1 MIRRIQMLINGVW
14 EDALSEDWTV
24 IRNPATGDPVAE
36 VPVGGR
42 EEARMALEAAQRAF
56 PNWAGVS
63 TEERARLLHRAADL
77 LRERLEEISRW
88 LTLEQGKPIRD
99 ARKEIAW
106 TARVFDYYAEEGKR
120 IFGEWIPTGSPHIR
134 SLVIRQPVGVAAVIA
149 PWNYPVELLAWKVA
163 PALAAG
169 CTVVAKPASAAPVA
183 AAEMIRALH
192 DAGLP
197 PGTINLVLGPGRT
210 VGAELVE
217 NPIAR
222 KIAFT
227 GETETGRWIMERAA
241 RSIKRVSLELGGQSP
256 MIVCRDAD
264 LEKAVAAGVRR
275 AFSNMGQICISVNR
289 IYVAEEIADTFIAR
303 FAEQARS
310 LRIGNGL
317 DPEVELGPMFN
328 EEVRQKT
335 REHIADAVSKGAQV
349 LCGGHEPAGE
359 EFQRGYFFL
368 PTVLTEVDH
377 SMRVMREETFGPV
390 APIMRFRNLDE
401 AIALANDSPYGLAA
415 YVFTRDLHTAFYIAE
430 RLEAGG
436 IGVNINDVTELQ
448 APFGG
453 WKESGL
459 GRELGRWGLE
469 SYLELKHIRIALD
482 SVG

>member
-1 MIRRIQMLINGVW
+1 
-14 EDALSEDWTV
+14 
-24 IRNPATGDPVAE
+24 
-36 VPVGGR
+36 
-42 EEARMALEAAQRAF
+42 MALEAAQRAF
-56 PNWAGVS
+56 PEWAS
-63 TEERARLLHRAADL
+63 TSAETRAALLHQAAAL
-77 LRERLEEISRW
+77 MRERVEELSRW

-99 ARKEIAW
+99 SRKEILMA
-106 TARVFDYYAEEGKR
+106 AEVFDYYAEEGKR
-120 IFGEWIPTGSPHIR
+120 IFGEWIPTGSQHIR
-134 SLVIRQPVGVAAVIA
+134 SWVIRQPIGVAAVIA
-149 PWNYPVELLAWKVA
+149 PWNYPVELLAWKIA

-169 CTVVAKPASAAPVA
+169 CTVVAKPASAAPIA
-183 AAEMIRALH
+183 ASEMIRALH

-217 NPIAR
+217 NPISR

-227 GETETGRWIMERAA
+227 GETETGRWIMEKAA
-241 RSIKRVSLELGGQSP
+241 HHIKRVSLELGGQSP

-264 LEKAVAAGVRR
+264 LEKAVAAAVRR

-289 IYVAEEIADTFIAR
+289 IYVAEEIVEVFIKKFVER
-303 FAEQARS
+303 TRS

-317 DPEVELGPMFN
+317 DPDVELGPMFS

-335 REHIADAVSKGAQV
+335 RDHIADAVSKGARV
-349 LCGGHEPAGE
+349 LYGGHEPDGE
-359 EFQRGYFFL
+359 EFARGYFFL
-368 PTVLTEVDH
+368 PTVLVDVDH

-390 APIMRFRNLDE
+390 APIMRFRTIDE

-415 YVFTRDLHTAFYIAE
+415 YVFTRDLTTAFHVAE

-436 IGVNINDVTELQ
+436 VGVNINDVTELQ

-469 SYLELKHIRIALD
+469 SYLELKHIRLAL
-482 SVG
+482 

>member
-1 MIRRIQMLINGVW
+1 MLKRVQMLIGGMW
-14 EDALSEDWTV
+14 MEGFSGERAL
-24 IRNPATGDPVAE
+24 IHNPATGEPVAE
-36 VPVGGR
+36 VSIGGR

-56 PNWAGVS
+56 PEWAS
-63 TEERARLLHRAADL
+63 TSAETRAALLHQAAAL
-77 LRERLEEISRW
+77 MRERVEELSRW

-99 ARKEIAW
+99 SRKEILMA
-106 TARVFDYYAEEGKR
+106 AEVFDYYAEEGKR
-120 IFGEWIPTGSPHIR
+120 IFGEWIPTGSQHIR
-134 SLVIRQPVGVAAVIA
+134 SWVIRQPIGVAAVIA
-149 PWNYPVELLAWKVA
+149 PWNYPVELLAWKIA

-169 CTVVAKPASAAPVA
+169 CTVVAKPASAAPIA
-183 AAEMIRALH
+183 ASEMIRALH

-217 NPIAR
+217 NPISR

-227 GETETGRWIMERAA
+227 GETETGRWIMEKAA
-241 RSIKRVSLELGGQSP
+241 HHIKRVSLELGGQSP

-264 LEKAVAAGVRR
+264 LEKAVAAAVRR

-289 IYVAEEIADTFIAR
+289 IYVAEEIAEVFIKKFVER
-303 FAEQARS
+303 TRS

-317 DPEVELGPMFN
+317 DPDVELGPMFS

-335 REHIADAVSKGAQV
+335 RDHIADAVSKGARV
-349 LCGGHEPAGE
+349 LYGGHEPDGE
-359 EFQRGYFFL
+359 EFARGYFFL
-368 PTVLTEVDH
+368 PTVLVDVDH

-390 APIMRFRNLDE
+390 APIMRFQTIDE

-415 YVFTRDLHTAFYIAE
+415 YVFTRDLTTAFYVAE

-436 IGVNINDVTELQ
+436 VGVNINDVTELQ

-469 SYLELKHIRIALD
+469 SYLELKHIRLAL
-482 SVG
+482 

>member
-1 MIRRIQMLINGVW
+1 MLKRVQMLIGGMW
-14 EDALSEDWTV
+14 MEGFSGERAL
-24 IRNPATGDPVAE
+24 IHNPATGEPVAE
-36 VPVGGR
+36 VPIGGR

-56 PNWAGVS
+56 PEWAS
-63 TEERARLLHRAADL
+63 TSAETRAALLHQAAAL
-77 LRERLEEISRW
+77 MRERVEELSRW

-99 ARKEIAW
+99 SRKEILMA
-106 TARVFDYYAEEGKR
+106 AEVFDYYAEEGKR
-120 IFGEWIPTGSPHIR
+120 IFGEWIPTGSQHIR
-134 SLVIRQPVGVAAVIA
+134 SWVIRQPIGVAAVIA
-149 PWNYPVELLAWKVA
+149 PWNYPVELLAWKIA

-169 CTVVAKPASAAPVA
+169 CTVVAKPASAAPIA
-183 AAEMIRALH
+183 ASEMIRALH

-217 NPIAR
+217 NPISR

-227 GETETGRWIMERAA
+227 GETETGRWIMEKAA
-241 RSIKRVSLELGGQSP
+241 HHIKRVSLELGGQSP

-264 LEKAVAAGVRR
+264 LEKAVAAAVRR

-289 IYVAEEIADTFIAR
+289 IYVAEEIAEVFIKKFVER
-303 FAEQARS
+303 TRS

-317 DPEVELGPMFN
+317 DPDVELGPMFS

-335 REHIADAVSKGAQV
+335 RDHIADAVSKGARV
-349 LCGGHEPAGE
+349 LYGGHEPDGE
-359 EFQRGYFFL
+359 EFARGYFFL
-368 PTVLTEVDH
+368 PTVLVDVDH

-390 APIMRFRNLDE
+390 APIMRFRTIDE

-415 YVFTRDLHTAFYIAE
+415 YVFTRDLTTAFYVAE

-436 IGVNINDVTELQ
+436 VGVNINDVAELQ

-469 SYLELKHIRIALD
+469 SYLELKHIRLAL
-482 SVG
+482 

>member
-1 MIRRIQMLINGVW
+1 MEGFSGERALIH
-14 EDALSEDWTV
+14 
-24 IRNPATGDPVAE
+24 NPATGEPVAE
-36 VPVGGR
+36 VPIGGR

-56 PNWAGVS
+56 PEWAS
-63 TEERARLLHRAADL
+63 TSAETRAALLHQAAAL
-77 LRERLEEISRW
+77 MRERVEELSRW

-99 ARKEIAW
+99 SRKEILMA
-106 TARVFDYYAEEGKR
+106 AEVFDYYAEEGKR
-120 IFGEWIPTGSPHIR
+120 IFGEWIPTGSQHIR
-134 SLVIRQPVGVAAVIA
+134 SWVIRQPIGVAAVIA
-149 PWNYPVELLAWKVA
+149 PWNYPVELLAWKIA

-169 CTVVAKPASAAPVA
+169 CTVVAKPASAAPIA
-183 AAEMIRALH
+183 ASEMIRALH

-217 NPIAR
+217 NPISR

-227 GETETGRWIMERAA
+227 GETETGRWIMEKAA
-241 RSIKRVSLELGGQSP
+241 HHIKRVSLELGGQSP

-264 LEKAVAAGVRR
+264 LEKAVAAAVRR

-289 IYVAEEIADTFIAR
+289 IYVAEEIAEVFIKKFVER
-303 FAEQARS
+303 TRS

-317 DPEVELGPMFN
+317 DPDVELGPMFS

-335 REHIADAVSKGAQV
+335 RDHIADAVSKGARV
-349 LCGGHEPAGE
+349 LYGGHEPDGE
-359 EFQRGYFFL
+359 EFARGYFFL
-368 PTVLTEVDH
+368 PTVLVDVDH

-390 APIMRFRNLDE
+390 APIMRFRTIDE

-415 YVFTRDLHTAFYIAE
+415 YVFTRDLTTAFYVAE

-436 IGVNINDVTELQ
+436 VGVNINDVTELQ

-469 SYLELKHIRIALD
+469 SYLELKHIRLAL
-482 SVG
+482 

>member
-1 MIRRIQMLINGVW
+1 
-14 EDALSEDWTV
+14 
-24 IRNPATGDPVAE
+24 
-36 VPVGGR
+36 
-42 EEARMALEAAQRAF
+42 MALEAAQRAF
-56 PNWAGVS
+56 PEWAS
-63 TEERARLLHRAADL
+63 TSAETRAALLHQAAAL
-77 LRERLEEISRW
+77 MRERVEELSRW

-99 ARKEIAW
+99 SRKEILMA
-106 TARVFDYYAEEGKR
+106 AEVFDYYAEEGKR
-120 IFGEWIPTGSPHIR
+120 IFGEWIPTGSQHIR
-134 SLVIRQPVGVAAVIA
+134 SWVIRQPIGVAAVIA
-149 PWNYPVELLAWKVA
+149 PWNYPVELLAWKIA

-169 CTVVAKPASAAPVA
+169 CTVVAKPASAAPIA
-183 AAEMIRALH
+183 ASEMIRALH

-217 NPIAR
+217 NPISR

-227 GETETGRWIMERAA
+227 GETETGRWIMEKAA
-241 RSIKRVSLELGGQSP
+241 HHIKRVSLELGGQSP

-264 LEKAVAAGVRR
+264 LEKAVAAAVRR

-289 IYVAEEIADTFIAR
+289 IYVAEEIAEVFIKKFVER
-303 FAEQARS
+303 TRS

-317 DPEVELGPMFN
+317 DPDVELGPMFS

-335 REHIADAVSKGAQV
+335 RDHIADAVSKGARV
-349 LCGGHEPAGE
+349 LYGGHEPDGE
-359 EFQRGYFFL
+359 EFARGYFFL
-368 PTVLTEVDH
+368 PTVLVDVDH

-390 APIMRFRNLDE
+390 APIMRFRTIDE

-415 YVFTRDLHTAFYIAE
+415 YVFTRDLTTAFYVAE

-436 IGVNINDVTELQ
+436 VGVNINDVTELQ

-469 SYLELKHIRIALD
+469 SYLELKHIRLAL
-482 SVG
+482 

>member
-1 MIRRIQMLINGVW
+1 MLKRVQMLIGGMW
-14 EDALSEDWTV
+14 MEGFSGERAL
-24 IRNPATGDPVAE
+24 IHNPATGEPVAE
-36 VPVGGR
+36 VSIGGR

-56 PNWAGVS
+56 PEWAS
-63 TEERARLLHRAADL
+63 TSAETRAALLHQAAAL
-77 LRERLEEISRW
+77 MRERVEELSRW

-99 ARKEIAW
+99 SRKEILMA
-106 TARVFDYYAEEGKR
+106 AEVFDYYAEEGKR
-120 IFGEWIPTGSPHIR
+120 IFGEWIPTGSQHIR
-134 SLVIRQPVGVAAVIA
+134 SWVIRQPIGVAAVIA
-149 PWNYPVELLAWKVA
+149 PWNYPVELLAWKIA

-169 CTVVAKPASAAPVA
+169 CTVVAKPASAAPIA
-183 AAEMIRALH
+183 ASEMIRALH

-217 NPIAR
+217 NPISR

-227 GETETGRWIMERAA
+227 GETETGRWIMEKAA
-241 RSIKRVSLELGGQSP
+241 HHIKRVSLELGGQSP

-264 LEKAVAAGVRR
+264 LEKAVAAAVRR

-289 IYVAEEIADTFIAR
+289 IYVAEEIAEVFIKKFVER
-303 FAEQARS
+303 TRS

-317 DPEVELGPMFN
+317 DPDVELGPMFS

-335 REHIADAVSKGAQV
+335 RDHIADAVSKGARV
-349 LCGGHEPAGE
+349 LYGGHEPDGE
-359 EFQRGYFFL
+359 EFARGYFFL
-368 PTVLTEVDH
+368 PTVLVDVDH

-390 APIMRFRNLDE
+390 APIMRFRTIDE

-415 YVFTRDLHTAFYIAE
+415 YVFTRDLTTAFHVAE

-436 IGVNINDVTELQ
+436 VGVNINDVTELQ

-469 SYLELKHIRIALD
+469 SYLELKHIRLAL
-482 SVG
+482 

>member
-1 MIRRIQMLINGVW
+1 MEGFSGERALIH
-14 EDALSEDWTV
+14 
-24 IRNPATGDPVAE
+24 NPATGEPVAE
-36 VPVGGR
+36 VPIGGR

-56 PNWAGVS
+56 PEWAS
-63 TEERARLLHRAADL
+63 TSAETRAALLHQAAAL
-77 LRERLEEISRW
+77 MRERVEELSRW

-99 ARKEIAW
+99 SRKEILMA
-106 TARVFDYYAEEGKR
+106 AEVFDYYAEEGKR
-120 IFGEWIPTGSPHIR
+120 IFGEWIPTGSQHIR
-134 SLVIRQPVGVAAVIA
+134 SWVIRQPIGVAAVIA
-149 PWNYPVELLAWKVA
+149 PWNYPVELLAWKIA

-169 CTVVAKPASAAPVA
+169 CTVVAKPASAAPIA
-183 AAEMIRALH
+183 ASEMIRALH

-217 NPIAR
+217 NPISR

-227 GETETGRWIMERAA
+227 GETETGRWIMEKAA
-241 RSIKRVSLELGGQSP
+241 HHIKRVSLELGGQSP

-264 LEKAVAAGVRR
+264 LEKAVAAAVRR

-289 IYVAEEIADTFIAR
+289 IYVAEEIAEVFIKKFVER
-303 FAEQARS
+303 TRS

-317 DPEVELGPMFN
+317 DPDVELGPMFS

-335 REHIADAVSKGAQV
+335 RDHIADAVSKGARV
-349 LCGGHEPAGE
+349 LYGGNEPDGE
-359 EFQRGYFFL
+359 EFARGYFFL
-368 PTVLTEVDH
+368 PTVLVDVDH

-390 APIMRFRNLDE
+390 APIMRFQTIDE

-415 YVFTRDLHTAFYIAE
+415 YVFTRDLTTAFYVAE

-436 IGVNINDVTELQ
+436 VGVNINDVTELQ

-469 SYLELKHIRIALD
+469 SYLELKHIRLAL
-482 SVG
+482 

>member
-1 MIRRIQMLINGVW
+1 MLKRVQMLIGGMW
-14 EDALSEDWTV
+14 MEGFSGERAL
-24 IRNPATGDPVAE
+24 IHNPATGEPVAE
-36 VPVGGR
+36 VPIGGR

-56 PNWAGVS
+56 PEWAS
-63 TEERARLLHRAADL
+63 TSAETRAALLHQAAAL
-77 LRERLEEISRW
+77 MRERVEELSRW

-99 ARKEIAW
+99 SRKEILMA
-106 TARVFDYYAEEGKR
+106 AEVFDYYAEEGKR
-120 IFGEWIPTGSPHIR
+120 IFGEWIPTGSQHIR
-134 SLVIRQPVGVAAVIA
+134 SWVIRQPIGVAAVIA
-149 PWNYPVELLAWKVA
+149 PWNYPVELLAWKIA

-169 CTVVAKPASAAPVA
+169 CTVVAKPASAAPIA
-183 AAEMIRALH
+183 ASEMIRALH

-217 NPIAR
+217 NPISR

-227 GETETGRWIMERAA
+227 GETETGRWIMEKAA
-241 RSIKRVSLELGGQSP
+241 HHIKRVSLELGGQSP

-264 LEKAVAAGVRR
+264 LEKAVAAAVRR

-289 IYVAEEIADTFIAR
+289 IYVAEEIAEVFIKKFVER
-303 FAEQARS
+303 TRS

-317 DPEVELGPMFN
+317 DPDVELGPMFS
-328 EEVRQKT
+328 EEVRQRT
-335 REHIADAVSKGAQV
+335 RDHIADAVSKGARV
-349 LCGGHEPAGE
+349 LYGGHEPDGE
-359 EFQRGYFFL
+359 EFARGYFFL
-368 PTVLTEVDH
+368 PTVLVDVDH

-390 APIMRFRNLDE
+390 APIMRFRTIDE

-415 YVFTRDLHTAFYIAE
+415 YVFTRDLTTAFHVAE

-436 IGVNINDVTELQ
+436 VGVNINDVTELQ

-469 SYLELKHIRIALD
+469 SYLELKHIRLAL
-482 SVG
+482 

>member
-1 MIRRIQMLINGVW
+1 MLKRVQMLIGGMW
-14 EDALSEDWTV
+14 MEGFSGERAL
-24 IRNPATGDPVAE
+24 IHNPATGEPVAE
-36 VPVGGR
+36 VSIGGR

-56 PNWAGVS
+56 PEWAS
-63 TEERARLLHRAADL
+63 TSAETRAALLHQAAAL
-77 LRERLEEISRW
+77 MRERVEELSRW

-99 ARKEIAW
+99 SRKEILMA
-106 TARVFDYYAEEGKR
+106 AEVFDYYAEEGKR
-120 IFGEWIPTGSPHIR
+120 IFGEWIPTGSQHIR
-134 SLVIRQPVGVAAVIA
+134 SWVIRQPIGVAAVIA
-149 PWNYPVELLAWKVA
+149 PWNYPVELLAWKIA

-169 CTVVAKPASAAPVA
+169 CTVVAKPASAAPIA
-183 AAEMIRALH
+183 ASEMIRALH

-217 NPIAR
+217 NPISR

-227 GETETGRWIMERAA
+227 GETETGRWIMEKAA
-241 RSIKRVSLELGGQSP
+241 HHIKRVSLELGGQSP

-264 LEKAVAAGVRR
+264 LEKAVAAAVRR

-289 IYVAEEIADTFIAR
+289 IYVAEEIAEVFIKKFVER
-303 FAEQARS
+303 TRS

-317 DPEVELGPMFN
+317 DPDVELGPMFS
-328 EEVRQKT
+328 EEVRQRT
-335 REHIADAVSKGAQV
+335 RDHIADAVSKGARV
-349 LCGGHEPAGE
+349 LYGGHEPDGE
-359 EFQRGYFFL
+359 EFARGYFFL
-368 PTVLTEVDH
+368 PTVLVDVDH

-390 APIMRFRNLDE
+390 APIMRFRTIDE

-415 YVFTRDLHTAFYIAE
+415 YVFTRDLTTAFHVAE

-436 IGVNINDVTELQ
+436 VGVNINDVTELQ

-469 SYLELKHIRIALD
+469 SYLELKHIRLAL
-482 SVG
+482 

>member
-1 MIRRIQMLINGVW
+1 
-14 EDALSEDWTV
+14 
-24 IRNPATGDPVAE
+24 
-36 VPVGGR
+36 
-42 EEARMALEAAQRAF
+42 MALEAAQRAF
-56 PNWAGVS
+56 PEWAS
-63 TEERARLLHRAADL
+63 TSAETRAALLHQAAAL
-77 LRERLEEISRW
+77 MRERVEELSRW

-99 ARKEIAW
+99 SRKEILMA
-106 TARVFDYYAEEGKR
+106 AEVFDYYAEEGKR
-120 IFGEWIPTGSPHIR
+120 IFGEWIPTGSQHIR
-134 SLVIRQPVGVAAVIA
+134 SWVIRQPIGVAAVIA
-149 PWNYPVELLAWKVA
+149 PWNYPVELLAWKIA

-169 CTVVAKPASAAPVA
+169 CTVVAKPASAAPIA
-183 AAEMIRALH
+183 ASEMIRALH

-217 NPIAR
+217 NPISR

-227 GETETGRWIMERAA
+227 GETETGRWIMEKAA
-241 RSIKRVSLELGGQSP
+241 HHIKRVSLELGGQSP

-264 LEKAVAAGVRR
+264 LEKAVAAAVRR

-289 IYVAEEIADTFIAR
+289 IYVAEEIAEVFIKKFVER
-303 FAEQARS
+303 TRS

-317 DPEVELGPMFN
+317 DPDVELGPMFS

-335 REHIADAVSKGAQV
+335 RDHIADAVSKGARV
-349 LCGGHEPAGE
+349 LYGGHEPDGE
-359 EFQRGYFFL
+359 EFARGYFFL
-368 PTVLTEVDH
+368 PTVLVDVDH

-390 APIMRFRNLDE
+390 APIMRFQTIDE

-415 YVFTRDLHTAFYIAE
+415 YVFTRDLTTAFYVAE

-436 IGVNINDVTELQ
+436 VGVNINDVTELQ

-469 SYLELKHIRIALD
+469 SYLELKHIRLAL
-482 SVG
+482 

>member
-1 MIRRIQMLINGVW
+1 MLKRVQMLIGGMW
-14 EDALSEDWTV
+14 MEGFSGERAL
-24 IRNPATGDPVAE
+24 IHNPATGEPVAE
-36 VPVGGR
+36 VPIGGR

-56 PNWAGVS
+56 PEWAS
-63 TEERARLLHRAADL
+63 TSAETRAALLHQAAAL
-77 LRERLEEISRW
+77 MRERVEELSRW

-99 ARKEIAW
+99 SRKEILMA
-106 TARVFDYYAEEGKR
+106 AEVFDYYAEEGKR
-120 IFGEWIPTGSPHIR
+120 IFGEWIPTGSQHIR
-134 SLVIRQPVGVAAVIA
+134 SWVIRQPIGVAAVIA
-149 PWNYPVELLAWKVA
+149 PWNYPVELLAWKIA

-169 CTVVAKPASAAPVA
+169 CTVVAKPASAAPIA
-183 AAEMIRALH
+183 ASEMIRALH

-217 NPIAR
+217 NPISR

-227 GETETGRWIMERAA
+227 GETETGRWIMEKAA
-241 RSIKRVSLELGGQSP
+241 HHIKRVSLELGGQSP

-264 LEKAVAAGVRR
+264 LEKAVAAAVRR

-289 IYVAEEIADTFIAR
+289 IYVAEEIAEVFIKKFVER
-303 FAEQARS
+303 TRS

-317 DPEVELGPMFN
+317 DPDVELGPMFS

-335 REHIADAVSKGAQV
+335 RDHIADAVSKGARV
-349 LCGGHEPAGE
+349 LYGGHEPDGE
-359 EFQRGYFFL
+359 EFARGYFFL
-368 PTVLTEVDH
+368 PTVLVDVDH

-390 APIMRFRNLDE
+390 APIMRFQTIDE

-415 YVFTRDLHTAFYIAE
+415 YVFTRDLTTAFYVAE

-436 IGVNINDVTELQ
+436 VGVNINDVTELQ

-469 SYLELKHIRIALD
+469 SYLELKHIRLAL
-482 SVG
+482 

>member
-1 MIRRIQMLINGVW
+1 MEGFSGERALIH
-14 EDALSEDWTV
+14 
-24 IRNPATGDPVAE
+24 NPATGEPVAE
-36 VPVGGR
+36 VPIGGR

-56 PNWAGVS
+56 PEWAS
-63 TEERARLLHRAADL
+63 TSAETRAALLHQAAAL
-77 LRERLEEISRW
+77 MRERVEELSRW

-99 ARKEIAW
+99 SRKEILMA
-106 TARVFDYYAEEGKR
+106 TEVFDYYAEEGKR
-120 IFGEWIPTGSPHIR
+120 IFGEWIPTGSQHIR
-134 SLVIRQPVGVAAVIA
+134 SWVIRQPIGVAAVIA
-149 PWNYPVELLAWKVA
+149 PWNYPVELLAWKIA

-169 CTVVAKPASAAPVA
+169 CTVVAKPASAAPIA
-183 AAEMIRALH
+183 ASEMIRALH

-217 NPIAR
+217 NPISR

-227 GETETGRWIMERAA
+227 GETETGRWIMEKAA
-241 RSIKRVSLELGGQSP
+241 HHIKRVSLELGGQSP

-264 LEKAVAAGVRR
+264 LEKAVAAAVRR

-289 IYVAEEIADTFIAR
+289 IYVAEEIAEVFIKKFVER
-303 FAEQARS
+303 TRS

-317 DPEVELGPMFN
+317 DPDVELGPMFS

-335 REHIADAVSKGAQV
+335 RDHIADAVSKGARV
-349 LCGGHEPAGE
+349 LYGGHEPDGE
-359 EFQRGYFFL
+359 EFARGYFFL
-368 PTVLTEVDH
+368 PTVLVDVDH

-390 APIMRFRNLDE
+390 APIMRFRTIDE

-415 YVFTRDLHTAFYIAE
+415 YVFTRDLTTAFYVAE

-436 IGVNINDVTELQ
+436 VGVNINDVTELQ

-469 SYLELKHIRIALD
+469 SYLELKHIRLAL
-482 SVG
+482 

>member
-1 MIRRIQMLINGVW
+1 MLKRVQMLIGGMW
-14 EDALSEDWTV
+14 MEGFSGERAL
-24 IRNPATGDPVAE
+24 IHNPATGEPVAE
-36 VPVGGR
+36 VPIGGR

-56 PNWAGVS
+56 PEWAS
-63 TEERARLLHRAADL
+63 TSAETRAALLHQAAAL
-77 LRERLEEISRW
+77 MRERVEELSRW

-99 ARKEIAW
+99 SRKEILMA
-106 TARVFDYYAEEGKR
+106 AEVFDYYAEEGKR
-120 IFGEWIPTGSPHIR
+120 IFGEWIPTGSQHIR
-134 SLVIRQPVGVAAVIA
+134 SWVIRQPIGVAAVIA
-149 PWNYPVELLAWKVA
+149 PWNYPVELLAWKIA

-169 CTVVAKPASAAPVA
+169 CTVVAKPASAAPIA
-183 AAEMIRALH
+183 ASEMIRALH

-217 NPIAR
+217 NPISR

-227 GETETGRWIMERAA
+227 GETETGRWIMEKAA
-241 RSIKRVSLELGGQSP
+241 HHIKRVSLELGGQSP

-264 LEKAVAAGVRR
+264 LEKAVAAAVRR

-289 IYVAEEIADTFIAR
+289 IYVAEEIVEVFIKKFVER
-303 FAEQARS
+303 TRS

-317 DPEVELGPMFN
+317 DPDVELGPMFS

-335 REHIADAVSKGAQV
+335 RDHIADAVSKGARV
-349 LCGGHEPAGE
+349 LYGGHEPDGE
-359 EFQRGYFFL
+359 EFARGYFFL
-368 PTVLTEVDH
+368 PTVLVDVDH

-390 APIMRFRNLDE
+390 APIMRFRTIDE

-415 YVFTRDLHTAFYIAE
+415 YVFTRDLTTAFHVAE

-436 IGVNINDVTELQ
+436 VGVNINDVTELQ

-469 SYLELKHIRIALD
+469 SYLELKHIRLAL
-482 SVG
+482 

>member
-1 MIRRIQMLINGVW
+1 MEGFSGERALIH
-14 EDALSEDWTV
+14 
-24 IRNPATGDPVAE
+24 NPATGEPVAE
-36 VPVGGR
+36 VPIGGR

-56 PNWAGVS
+56 PEWAS
-63 TEERARLLHRAADL
+63 TSAETRAALLHQAAAL
-77 LRERLEEISRW
+77 MRERVEELSRW

-99 ARKEIAW
+99 SRKEILMA
-106 TARVFDYYAEEGKR
+106 AEVFDYYAEEGKR
-120 IFGEWIPTGSPHIR
+120 IFGEWIPTGSQHIR
-134 SLVIRQPVGVAAVIA
+134 SWVIRQPIGVAAVIA
-149 PWNYPVELLAWKVA
+149 PWNYPVELLAWKIA

-169 CTVVAKPASAAPVA
+169 CTVVAKPASAAPIA
-183 AAEMIRALH
+183 ASEMIRALH

-217 NPIAR
+217 NPISR

-227 GETETGRWIMERAA
+227 GETETGRWIMEKAA
-241 RSIKRVSLELGGQSP
+241 HHIKRVSLELGGQSP

-264 LEKAVAAGVRR
+264 LEKAVAAAVRR

-289 IYVAEEIADTFIAR
+289 IYVAEEIAEVFIKKFVER
-303 FAEQARS
+303 TRS

-317 DPEVELGPMFN
+317 DPDVELGPMFS

-335 REHIADAVSKGAQV
+335 RDHIADAVSKGARV
-349 LCGGHEPAGE
+349 LYGGHEPDGE
-359 EFQRGYFFL
+359 EFARGYFFL
-368 PTVLTEVDH
+368 PTVLVDVDH

-390 APIMRFRNLDE
+390 APIMRFQTIDE

-415 YVFTRDLHTAFYIAE
+415 YVFTRDLTTAFYVAE

-436 IGVNINDVTELQ
+436 VGVNINDVTELQ

-469 SYLELKHIRIALD
+469 SYLELKHIRLAL
-482 SVG
+482 

>member
-1 MIRRIQMLINGVW
+1 
-14 EDALSEDWTV
+14 
-24 IRNPATGDPVAE
+24 
-36 VPVGGR
+36 
-42 EEARMALEAAQRAF
+42 MALEAAQRAF
-56 PNWAGVS
+56 PEWAS
-63 TEERARLLHRAADL
+63 TSAETRAALLHQAAAL
-77 LRERLEEISRW
+77 MRERVEELSRW

-99 ARKEIAW
+99 SRKEILMA
-106 TARVFDYYAEEGKR
+106 AEVFDYYAEEGKR
-120 IFGEWIPTGSPHIR
+120 IFGEWIPTGSQHIR
-134 SLVIRQPVGVAAVIA
+134 SWVIRQPIGVAAVIA
-149 PWNYPVELLAWKVA
+149 PWNYPVELLAWKIA

-169 CTVVAKPASAAPVA
+169 CTVVAKPASAAPIA
-183 AAEMIRALH
+183 ASEMIRALH

-217 NPIAR
+217 NPISR

-227 GETETGRWIMERAA
+227 GETETGRWIMEKAA
-241 RSIKRVSLELGGQSP
+241 HHIKRVSLELGGQSP

-264 LEKAVAAGVRR
+264 LEKAVAAAVRR

-289 IYVAEEIADTFIAR
+289 IYVAEEIAEVFIKKFVER
-303 FAEQARS
+303 TRS

-317 DPEVELGPMFN
+317 DPDVELGPMFS

-335 REHIADAVSKGAQV
+335 RDHIADAVSKGARV
-349 LCGGHEPAGE
+349 LYGGHEPDGE
-359 EFQRGYFFL
+359 EFARGYFFL
-368 PTVLTEVDH
+368 PTVLVDVDH

-390 APIMRFRNLDE
+390 APIMRFRTIDE

-415 YVFTRDLHTAFYIAE
+415 YVFTRDLTTAFHVAE

-436 IGVNINDVTELQ
+436 VGVNINDVTELQ

-469 SYLELKHIRIALD
+469 SYLELKHIRLAL
-482 SVG
+482 

>member
-1 MIRRIQMLINGVW
+1 MLKRVQMLIGGMW
-14 EDALSEDWTV
+14 MEGFSGERAL
-24 IRNPATGDPVAE
+24 IHNPATGEPVAE
-36 VPVGGR
+36 VPIGGR

-56 PNWAGVS
+56 PEWAS
-63 TEERARLLHRAADL
+63 TSAETRAALLHQAAAL
-77 LRERLEEISRW
+77 MRERVEELSRW

-99 ARKEIAW
+99 SRKEILMA
-106 TARVFDYYAEEGKR
+106 AEVFDYYAEEGKR
-120 IFGEWIPTGSPHIR
+120 IFGEWIPTGSQHIR
-134 SLVIRQPVGVAAVIA
+134 SWVIRQPIGVAAVIA
-149 PWNYPVELLAWKVA
+149 PWNYPVELLAWKIA

-169 CTVVAKPASAAPVA
+169 CTVVAKPASAAPIA
-183 AAEMIRALH
+183 ASEMIRALH

-217 NPIAR
+217 NPISR

-227 GETETGRWIMERAA
+227 GETETGRWIMEKAA
-241 RSIKRVSLELGGQSP
+241 HHIKRVSLELGGQSP

-264 LEKAVAAGVRR
+264 LEKAVAAAVRR

-289 IYVAEEIADTFIAR
+289 IYVAEEIAEVFIKKFVER
-303 FAEQARS
+303 TRS

-317 DPEVELGPMFN
+317 DPDVELGPMFS

-335 REHIADAVSKGAQV
+335 RDHIADAVSKGARV
-349 LCGGHEPAGE
+349 LYGGHEPDGE
-359 EFQRGYFFL
+359 EFARGYFFL
-368 PTVLTEVDH
+368 PTVLVDVDH

-390 APIMRFRNLDE
+390 APIMRFRTIDE

-415 YVFTRDLHTAFYIAE
+415 YVFTRDLTTAFYVAE

-436 IGVNINDVTELQ
+436 VGVNINDVTELQ

-469 SYLELKHIRIALD
+469 SYLELKHIRLAL
-482 SVG
+482 

>member
-1 MIRRIQMLINGVW
+1 MLKRVQMLIGGMW
-14 EDALSEDWTV
+14 MEGFSGERAL
-24 IRNPATGDPVAE
+24 IHNPATGEPVAE
-36 VPVGGR
+36 VPIGGR

-56 PNWAGVS
+56 PEWAS
-63 TEERARLLHRAADL
+63 TSAETRAALLHQAAAL
-77 LRERLEEISRW
+77 MRERVEELSRW

-99 ARKEIAW
+99 SRKEILMA
-106 TARVFDYYAEEGKR
+106 AEVFDYYAEEGKR
-120 IFGEWIPTGSPHIR
+120 IFGEWIPTGSQHIR
-134 SLVIRQPVGVAAVIA
+134 SWVIRQPIGVAAVIA
-149 PWNYPVELLAWKVA
+149 PWNYPVELLAWKIA

-169 CTVVAKPASAAPVA
+169 CTVVAKPASAAPIA
-183 AAEMIRALH
+183 ASEMIRALH

-217 NPIAR
+217 NPISR

-227 GETETGRWIMERAA
+227 GETETGRWIMEKAA
-241 RSIKRVSLELGGQSP
+241 HHIKRVSLELGGQSP

-264 LEKAVAAGVRR
+264 LEKAVAAAVRR

-289 IYVAEEIADTFIAR
+289 IYVAEEIAEVFIKKFVER
-303 FAEQARS
+303 TRS

-317 DPEVELGPMFN
+317 DPDVELGPMFS

-335 REHIADAVSKGAQV
+335 RDHIADAVSKGARV
-349 LCGGHEPAGE
+349 LYGGHEPDGE
-359 EFQRGYFFL
+359 EFARGYFFL
-368 PTVLTEVDH
+368 PTVLVDVDH

-390 APIMRFRNLDE
+390 APIMRFRTIDE

-415 YVFTRDLHTAFYIAE
+415 YVFTRDLTTAFHVAE

-436 IGVNINDVTELQ
+436 VGVNINDVTELQ

-469 SYLELKHIRIALD
+469 SYLELKHIRLAL
-482 SVG
+482 

>member
-1 MIRRIQMLINGVW
+1 MEGFSGERALIH
-14 EDALSEDWTV
+14 
-24 IRNPATGDPVAE
+24 NPATGEPVAE
-36 VPVGGR
+36 VPIGGR

-56 PNWAGVS
+56 PEWAS
-63 TEERARLLHRAADL
+63 TSAETRAALLHQAAAL
-77 LRERLEEISRW
+77 MRERVEELSRW

-99 ARKEIAW
+99 SRKEILMA
-106 TARVFDYYAEEGKR
+106 TEVFDYYAEEGKR
-120 IFGEWIPTGSPHIR
+120 IFGEWIPTGSQHIR
-134 SLVIRQPVGVAAVIA
+134 SWVIRQPIGVAAVIA
-149 PWNYPVELLAWKVA
+149 PWNYPVELLAWKIA

-169 CTVVAKPASAAPVA
+169 CTVVAKPASAAPIA
-183 AAEMIRALH
+183 ASEMIRALH

-217 NPIAR
+217 NPISR

-227 GETETGRWIMERAA
+227 GETETGRWIMEKAA
-241 RSIKRVSLELGGQSP
+241 HHIKRVSLELGGQSP

-264 LEKAVAAGVRR
+264 LEKAVAAAVRR

-289 IYVAEEIADTFIAR
+289 IYVAEEIAEVFIKKFVER
-303 FAEQARS
+303 TRS

-317 DPEVELGPMFN
+317 DPDVELGPMFS

-335 REHIADAVSKGAQV
+335 RDHIADAVSKGARV
-349 LCGGHEPAGE
+349 LYGGHEPDGE
-359 EFQRGYFFL
+359 EFARGYFFL
-368 PTVLTEVDH
+368 PTVLVDVDH

-390 APIMRFRNLDE
+390 APIMRFRTIDE

-415 YVFTRDLHTAFYIAE
+415 YVFTRDLTTAFYVAE

-436 IGVNINDVTELQ
+436 VGVNINDVAELQ

-469 SYLELKHIRIALD
+469 SYLELKHIRLAL
-482 SVG
+482 